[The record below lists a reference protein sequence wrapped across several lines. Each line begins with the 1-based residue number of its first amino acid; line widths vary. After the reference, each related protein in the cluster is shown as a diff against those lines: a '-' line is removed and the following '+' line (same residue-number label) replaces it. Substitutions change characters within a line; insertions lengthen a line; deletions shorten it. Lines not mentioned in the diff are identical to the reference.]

1 MRRAIGSEA
10 FSVYVC
16 LSRMNFGSVP
26 ECQPSASFSTS
37 TMRRGCSGSCL
48 ISSKWETA
56 MELKWLEDFL
66 SLCDTGNFRV
76 SSERRCVSQPALS
89 RRIKSLEN
97 WVGAE
102 LIDRSGQPAKLTR
115 AGEMFK
121 PVALE
126 IVQQAYQSRNDIKT
140 QIGVDEGKIRFSTV
154 NTLAQFFVPSW
165 LKKLQ
170 STIEVQSFSVR
181 TDFGGVDDYLSAVED
196 GRVDFF
202 ICYEDPS
209 GTIFNYTEKFDSLSL
224 GTERLVPI
232 VSPDMQ
238 GNPGYWLP
246 AAEPGSSIP
255 YLHTNSRTSM
265 WPIKHHLETLY
276 GDLEFN
282 PVYETSIATAIRTM
296 VIEGYGVA
304 WIPKSIVVDDIA
316 NGRLM
321 RAAHERDDIPLNI
334 KIYRYEQ
341 NSEPRTEKFWQAIQP
356 HKAE

>member
-1 MRRAIGSEA
+1 M
-10 FSVYVC
+10 V
-16 LSRMNFGSVP
+16 
-26 ECQPSASFSTS
+26 
-37 TMRRGCSGSCL
+37 
-48 ISSKWETA
+48 

-76 SSERRCVSQPALS
+76 SSERRCISQPALR
-89 RRIKSLEN
+89 RRIRTLEN

-102 LIDRSGQPAKLTR
+102 LIDRSGQPVKLTN

-154 NTLAQFFVPSW
+154 STLAQFFVPGW
-165 LKKLQ
+165 LKNLQ
-170 STIEVQSFSVR
+170 STIEPQSFSVR
-181 TDFGGVDDYLSAVED
+181 TDFGGVDDYLRAVED
-196 GRVDFF
+196 GSVDFF

-209 GTIFNYTEKFDSLSL
+209 GTIYNYTEKFASLAL
-224 GTERLVPI
+224 GTETLVPV
-232 VSPDMQ
+232 VSPDRK

-246 AAEPGSSIP
+246 TAEPGSSIP
-255 YLHTNSRTSM
+255 YLHTNSRPSL

-276 GDLEFN
+276 GDLRFV
-282 PVYETSIATAIRTM
+282 PVYESSIATAIRAM
-296 VIEGYGVA
+296 IIEGYGVA
-304 WIPKSIVVDDIA
+304 WIPKSIVADDLK

-321 RAAHERDDIPLNI
+321 RAAPERDDIALHI

-341 NSEPRTEKFWQAIQP
+341 NSEPRTDKFWQAIRL
-356 HKAE
+356 

>member
-1 MRRAIGSEA
+1 M
-10 FSVYVC
+10 
-16 LSRMNFGSVP
+16 
-26 ECQPSASFSTS
+26 
-37 TMRRGCSGSCL
+37 
-48 ISSKWETA
+48 A

-89 RRIKSLEN
+89 RRIKTLEN
-97 WVGAE
+97 WMGAE
-102 LIDRSGQPAKLTR
+102 LIDRSGQPARLTS

-121 PVALE
+121 PVALD

-140 QIGVDEGKIRFSTV
+140 QIGADEGKIRFSTV
-154 NTLAQFFVPSW
+154 STLAQFFVPGW
-165 LKKLQ
+165 LKNLQ

-196 GRVDFF
+196 GRIDFF

-209 GTIFNYTEKFDSLSL
+209 GTIFNYTEKFDALSL
-224 GTERLVPI
+224 GTETLVPV
-232 VSPDMQ
+232 VSPDTH
-238 GNPGYWLP
+238 GNPSYWLP
-246 AAEPGSSIP
+246 TAKPGSSIP
-255 YLHTNSRTSM
+255 YLHTNSRPSL

-276 GDLEFN
+276 GDLEFM
-282 PVYETSIATAIRTM
+282 PVYETSIATAIRAM

-321 RAAHERDDIPLNI
+321 RAAQERDDILLGI
-334 KIYRYEQ
+334 KIYRYEK

-356 HKAE
+356 HKVN